1 MSSLLFFDAVVI
13 VLCYLFV
20 MKMKLKAISEMP
32 APTGREGVVRL
43 LGTLNYLSK
52 FIPNMSHVTEP
63 IRLLLRKDIE
73 FQ

>member
-1 MSSLLFFDAVVI
+1 
-13 VLCYLFV
+13 
-20 MKMKLKAISEMP
+20 MKLKAISEMP

-63 IRLLLRKDIE
+63 NRLLLKKDIE